1 MSDVDFGKINIAIVG
16 LGVIGGS
23 FALSLRDKGMGNIWG
38 IDIDE
43 ETLIK
48 AKKMGIINEGYTNPE
63 IALANSDIVILCVY
77 PRLVKKFIEDNSK
90 YFKGGSIITD
100 TSGVKHGLI
109 EEVNALLPKNVDF
122 VFGHP
127 MAGRE
132 KKGIDFASEKVF
144 RGANYIITP
153 NERNEEKNIE
163 LILELLIKVGF
174 GTISRLC
181 PKEHDKQIAYTSQLP
196 HAIAVSLINSESF
209 QDETGKFIG
218 DSFRELTR
226 IAKINEDLWCE
237 LFMENKENLIK
248 QIQSFEKQLDKL
260 KDSLVNDKDQ
270 ELKKIFRKSSKRR
283 EHIN

>member
-1 MSDVDFGKINIAIVG
+1 MNITIVG

-23 FALSLRDKGMGNIWG
+23 FALALKDKGVGNVWG

-43 ETLIK
+43 ETLSK
-48 AKKMGIINEGYTNPE
+48 AKNMEIINEGYTHAE

-77 PRLVKKFIEDNSK
+77 PRLVKKFVKDNSK
-90 YFKGGSIITD
+90 YFKEGSIITD
-100 TSGVKHGLI
+100 TSGIKHGLI
-109 EEVNALLPKNVDF
+109 EEVNALLPENVDF
-122 VFGHP
+122 IFGHP

-132 KKGIDFASEKVF
+132 RKGIDFASEKVYK
-144 RGANYIITP
+144 GANYIITP
-153 NERNEEKNIE
+153 NERNKEENIG
-163 LILELLIKVGF
+163 LIHELLLKAGF

-226 IAKINEDLWCE
+226 IAKINENLWCE

-248 QIQSFEKQLDKL
+248 QIEFFENELDKL
-260 KDSLVNDKDQ
+260 KDSLLNDEDEKLKD
-270 ELKKIFRKSSKRR
+270 LFRKSSKRR
-283 EHIN
+283 EHIS